1 MQLLQPRVEL
11 VLPLL
16 VLVQLRVGEPVVGH
30 AEDLVEEFFLDVLF
44 LVFVRRRLVPP
55 RPASPSDHQFSS
67 GEFPLHPLSDDPLQL
82 HLELHALALHDVHVS
97 LEPRHYRL
105 ALVER
110 ILKWHSQ
117 ISQIEWRVSDWKT
130 GKRANNKTDPFT
142 S

>member
-1 MQLLQPRVEL
+1 MQFLQPRVEL

-16 VLVQLRVGEPVVGH
+16 VLVQLRVGEPIVGH
-30 AEDLVEEFFLDVLF
+30 AENLVEEFFFDVLF
-44 LVFVRRRLVPP
+44 LVFVRRLVPS
-55 RPASPSDHQFSS
+55 PASPSDDQFSS

-110 ILKWHSQ
+110 ILKFHNH
-117 ISQIEWRVSDWKT
+117 R
-130 GKRANNKTDPFT
+130 
-142 S
+142 